1 VIRFYAMGVS
11 ISCSMPPRVAAFM
24 IILLTA
30 VGCGALPSK
39 TVVGHPAGTSRSQAA
54 APQPALPKMEGSY
67 KVVAGLPG
75 TLPVTW
81 VFTPCGDG
89 CADVEMGEEGSSQR
103 GTARYVNFQWTI
115 DVHTTGALQCGD
127 GTHVPGTA
135 HYSWNPDT
143 LEGRYWSTADSSR
156 PCGYEP
162 SLDTYPVPLTLKK
175 AGA

>member
-1 VIRFYAMGVS
+1 
-11 ISCSMPPRVAAFM
+11 M
-24 IILLTA
+24 IILLTT

-39 TVVGHPAGTSRSQAA
+39 TVGHPTGTSRSQGST
-54 APQPALPKMEGSY
+54 PQPALPKMAGSY
-67 KVVAGLPG
+67 KVVTGPPG

-89 CADVEMGEEGSSQR
+89 CAEVEMGEEGSSQR
-103 GTARYVNFQWTI
+103 GTARYTNLQWTI

-156 PCGYEP
+156 PCGYEQ
-162 SLDTYPVPLTLKK
+162 SLDTYPVPLTLNK
-175 AGA
+175 ARFAS

>member
-1 VIRFYAMGVS
+1 
-11 ISCSMPPRVAAFM
+11 MPSEGALTSRVAAFM
-24 IILLTA
+24 IILLTT

-39 TVVGHPAGTSRSQAA
+39 TVRHPAGTTHSQAST
-54 APQPALPKMEGSY
+54 PQPALPKMEGSY
-67 KVVAGLPG
+67 KVVTGPPG

-89 CADVEMGEEGSSQR
+89 CAEVEMGEEGSSQR
-103 GTARYVNFQWTI
+103 GTPRYLNIQWTI

-156 PCGYEP
+156 PCGYEQ
-162 SLDTYPVPLTLKK
+162 SLDTYPVPLTMTMTK

>member
-1 VIRFYAMGVS
+1 
-11 ISCSMPPRVAAFM
+11 MPSEGALTSRVAGCVV
-24 IILLTA
+24 ILLTTA
-30 VGCGALPSK
+30 GCGALPSK
-39 TVVGHPAGTSRSQAA
+39 AMRHPAATSRSQASA
-54 APQPALPKMEGSY
+54 TQPAHPKMEGSY
-67 KVVAGLPG
+67 KVVTGPAG

-89 CADVEMGEEGSSQR
+89 CAEVEMGGEASSQR
-103 GTARYVNFQWTI
+103 GTARYNNLDWTI
-115 DVHTTGALQCGD
+115 ELHTTGALQCGD

-156 PCGYEP
+156 PCGYEQ
-162 SLDTYPVPLTLKK
+162 SLDTYPVPLTLTK

>member
-1 VIRFYAMGVS
+1 
-11 ISCSMPPRVAAFM
+11 MPSEGAVASRIAVFM
-24 IILLTA
+24 IVPLTT
-30 VGCGALPSK
+30 VGCGALPS
-39 TVVGHPAGTSRSQAA
+39 TTAGHPVAASRGQA
-54 APQPALPKMEGSY
+54 PSPEPPPPKMQGSY
-67 KVVAGLPG
+67 KVVAGPPG

-89 CADVEMGEEGSSQR
+89 CAQVEMGGEGSSQR
-103 GTARYVNFQWTI
+103 GTARYVNVQWTL

-143 LEGRYWSTADSSR
+143 LEGRYWSTADSSS
-156 PCGYEP
+156 PCGYEQ
-162 SLDTYPVPLTLKK
+162 SLDTYPVRLTLTK

>member
-1 VIRFYAMGVS
+1 
-11 ISCSMPPRVAAFM
+11 MPSEGALTSRVAAFM
-24 IILLTA
+24 IILLTT

-39 TVVGHPAGTSRSQAA
+39 TVGHPAGTSRSQAS

-67 KVVAGLPG
+67 KVVTGPPG

-89 CADVEMGEEGSSQR
+89 CAEVEMGEEGSSQR
-103 GTARYVNFQWTI
+103 GTARYINFQWTI
-115 DVHTTGALQCGD
+115 DVHTTGSLQCGD
-127 GTHVPGTA
+127 GTHVPGIA

-156 PCGYEP
+156 PCGYEQ
-162 SLDTYPVPLTLKK
+162 SLDTYPVPLTLTK

>member
-1 VIRFYAMGVS
+1 
-11 ISCSMPPRVAAFM
+11 
-24 IILLTA
+24 
-30 VGCGALPSK
+30 
-39 TVVGHPAGTSRSQAA
+39 
-54 APQPALPKMEGSY
+54 MEGSY
-67 KVVAGLPG
+67 KVVTGPPG

-89 CADVEMGEEGSSQR
+89 CAEVEMGEEGSSQR
-103 GTARYVNFQWTI
+103 GTARYIKFQWTI

-156 PCGYEP
+156 PCGYEQ
-162 SLDTYPVPLTLKK
+162 SLDTYPVPLILTK

>member
-1 VIRFYAMGVS
+1 MIRFHAMVAS
-11 ISCSMPPRVAAFM
+11 ISCSMPSRVAAFM
-24 IILLTA
+24 IILLTT

-39 TVVGHPAGTSRSQAA
+39 TIVGHPAGTSRSQAS
-54 APQPALPKMEGSY
+54 APQPAPPKMEGSY
-67 KVVAGLPG
+67 KVVTGPPG

-81 VFTPCGDG
+81 VFIPCGDG

-143 LEGRYWSTADSSR
+143 LEGRYWSTADISR

>member
-1 VIRFYAMGVS
+1 M
-11 ISCSMPPRVAAFM
+11 
-24 IILLTA
+24 
-30 VGCGALPSK
+30 K
-39 TVVGHPAGTSRSQAA
+39 
-54 APQPALPKMEGSY
+54 GSY
-67 KVVAGLPG
+67 KVVTGPVG

-89 CADVEMGEEGSSQR
+89 CAEVEMGEDGSGQR
-103 GTARYVNFQWTI
+103 ATARYVNFQWTI

-156 PCGYEP
+156 PCGYQQ
-162 SLDTYPVPLTLKK
+162 SLDTYPVPLTLNK